1 MWDQRGEKELERKGR
16 DPGLQKEAMN
26 YRMGSW
32 TFPRVTWLPGAPVP
46 VGAFNR
52 YVKASN
58 IN

>member
-1 MWDQRGEKELERKGR
+1 MWDQRGEKELERN
-16 DPGLQKEAMN
+16 GLEKEAMN

-32 TFPRVTWLPGAPVP
+32 TFPYVNWLPGAPVP
-46 VGAFNR
+46 VGAFNC

>member
-1 MWDQRGEKELERKGR
+1 MGDQRGEKALERKGS
-16 DPGLQKEAMN
+16 DLGLEKEAMN

-32 TFPRVTWLPGAPVP
+32 TFPHVNWLLGAPVP